1 VRRRHHPTTP
11 ARATV
16 LSFDNDAQA
25 TELDLRSSILGAR
38 VGSTEPDPSRR
49 GSLGCVHIPA
59 GLIL

>member
-25 TELDLRSSILGAR
+25 TERDLGSSTLGAR
-38 VGSTEPDPSRR
+38 VGLDLSAPPDPSPPLLDRP
-49 GSLGCVHIPA
+49 LTM
-59 GLIL
+59 